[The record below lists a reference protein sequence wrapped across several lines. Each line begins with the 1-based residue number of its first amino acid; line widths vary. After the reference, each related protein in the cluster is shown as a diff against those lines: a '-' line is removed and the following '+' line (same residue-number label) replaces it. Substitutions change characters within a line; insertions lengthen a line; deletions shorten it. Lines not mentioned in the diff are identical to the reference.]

1 MALTEK
7 DIKRG
12 EKALKLIEKFI
23 ATKEGDD
30 ILIGGRTIVAEAV
43 ALLKHKLAEAL
54 EKEDVETAVVSGGKK
69 GAKKGAAAKPQKPTL
84 PASNLPSLD
93 DDEDEEVEDADVSA
107 PKVSL

>member
-12 EKALKLIEKFI
+12 EKALKVLEKFI

-43 ALLKHKLAEAL
+43 ALLKHRLTEAATVT
-54 EKEDVETAVVSGGKK
+54 KGKTANVETAAV
-69 GAKKGAAAKPQKPTL
+69 
-84 PASNLPSLD
+84 PASKKRTKKPLAGNLPSLD
-93 DDEDEEVEDADVSA
+93 DEDEDEDAEEAPVDSS